1 VRRVIISPL
10 YVQAGKMARDAR
22 LNVRIN
28 QKLKDKAILIAEDR
42 GVTLSELVTD
52 LLKQLPEPSRSD

>member
-1 VRRVIISPL
+1 
-10 YVQAGKMARDAR
+10 MARDAR